1 MSAATEERIADL
13 TEAIRDLGALIGFN
27 QAINRF
33 DLVGNSLALRADLEG
48 ELAEV
53 EGR

>member
-1 MSAATEERIADL
+1 MSTSTDARIADL

-33 DLVGNSLALRADLEG
+33 DLVGKYLAQRADLER